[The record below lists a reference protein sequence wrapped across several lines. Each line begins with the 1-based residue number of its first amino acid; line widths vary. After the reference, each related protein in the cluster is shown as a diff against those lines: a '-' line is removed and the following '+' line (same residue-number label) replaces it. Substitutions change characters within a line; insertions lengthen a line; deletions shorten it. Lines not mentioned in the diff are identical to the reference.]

1 MTRAAMTVHVR
12 LFAAAR
18 EVAGDG
24 ELALDLPEE
33 STIADV
39 RQALIEALPGL
50 TDMLSH
56 AMFAVNQQYA
66 DYDRGIVISDDI
78 ACIPPVSG
86 G

>member
-1 MTRAAMTVHVR
+1 MTIHVK

-18 EVAGDG
+18 AAIGAS
-24 ELALDLPEE
+24 ELALDLPEP

-39 RQALIEALPGL
+39 RQALIETLPGL
-50 TDMLSH
+50 VDVLTP
-56 AMFAVNQQYA
+56 AAFAVNQEYA
-66 DYDRGIVISDDI
+66 GDERRIVMSDEV